1 MGSRKSASAVAELR
15 AFLKRYPDTAVMEL
29 LIADLPGVLRG
40 KRIRRKEFEKTFVD
54 GFCLPGGAVLLDTLG
69 EVVSGMPFGAADGDP
84 DIDAFVVPGS
94 LAAVPWAQ
102 KPSAQALYRFRLRNG
117 EAFFADP
124 RFVLERAA
132 APIRKMGLKIVM
144 AAELEFYLLESKT
157 DRPTARVSR
166 VPGIGRP
173 QTGPQVYNPDD
184 LWDIEHF
191 LNDLHA
197 ACEAQNIPSGTATSE
212 FAPGQF
218 EINLHHVDDPVLAC
232 DHAVLLK
239 RAIKAVA
246 RQHGFVACFMA
257 KPFEE
262 ESGSGLHVH
271 MSLVDKQGRNYFSHG
286 KEKLAAP
293 PFSARFRHAIGGLA
307 KTMAEGTAI
316 FAPNANSYRRLRPEM
331 FAPVEPNWG
340 INHRNVAIRV
350 PLSDEKN
357 LRFEHRTPG
366 ADANPYLV
374 TAALLAGVHYGLKN
388 RCDPGRMVEEGQ
400 VIRLKTRIPHRWD
413 AAIDKFAKSKI
424 FPGYL
429 GADYCQ
435 LYVANRRDEARRFH
449 NVISDVDFDWYMRAV

>member
-1 MGSRKSASAVAELR
+1 MGSRKSGSTVAELR
-15 AFLKRYPDTAVMEL
+15 AFLKAHPDTEVMEL

-54 GFCLPGGAVLLDTLG
+54 GFCLPGGTVLLDTLG
-69 EVVSGMPFGAADGDP
+69 DVVTGMPFGAEDGDP
-84 DIDAFVVPGS
+84 DIDAFVVAGS
-94 LAAVPWAQ
+94 LVAVPWAQ
-102 KPSAQALYRFRLRNG
+102 KPSAQALYRFYSRDG

-124 RFVLERAA
+124 RSVLERAA
-132 APIRKMGLKIVM
+132 APLRKNGMKIVM
-144 AAELEFYLLESKT
+144 AAELEFYLLDAKT

-173 QTGPQVYNPDD
+173 QPGPQVYNPDD
-184 LWDIEHF
+184 LWDIENF

-197 ACEAQNIPSGTATSE
+197 ACETQKIPSGTATSE

-239 RAIKAVA
+239 RAVKAIA
-246 RQHGFVACFMA
+246 RKHGFVACFMA

-262 ESGSGLHVH
+262 DAGSGMHVH

-286 KEKLAAP
+286 KDKMTAP
-293 PFSARFRHAIGGLA
+293 PYSARFRHAIGGLA

-340 INHRNVAIRV
+340 VNHRNVAIRV

-357 LRFEHRTPG
+357 LRFEHRTSG
-366 ADANPYLV
+366 ADTNPYLV
-374 TAALLAGVHYGLKN
+374 TAAILAGVHYGLKN

-400 VIRLKTRIPHRWD
+400 VIRLRNKIPNRWD
-413 AAIDKFAKSKI
+413 TAIDRFENSKI
-424 FPGYL
+424 FPEYFGK
-429 GADYCQ
+429 DYCR
-435 LYVANRRDEARRFH
+435 LYVTNRREESRRFH
-449 NVISDVDFDWYMRAV
+449 NVISNVDFDWYMRAV